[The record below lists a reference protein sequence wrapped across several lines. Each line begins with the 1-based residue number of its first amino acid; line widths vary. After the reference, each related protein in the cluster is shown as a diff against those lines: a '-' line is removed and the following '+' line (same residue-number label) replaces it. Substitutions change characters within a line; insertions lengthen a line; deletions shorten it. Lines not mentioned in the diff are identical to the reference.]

1 MSQVLTAATQDFIH
15 IFDGYFKDFFK
26 WGQWIF
32 LSLLTINLVILC
44 LWHAFDR
51 ESIADSLGQFIRKF
65 FVIAIFYTL
74 MINHAW
80 LLQLAESATA
90 MGQTLTGASVDPSSV
105 VGMGIAIANNVW
117 NAVKSFNPFTIT
129 SGAILLIITYVV
141 IVFSFISIALQLAV
155 TMIVTQLL
163 IIISTFFLGF
173 GALGSTSQIARNTL
187 DVILANCVKLLGI
200 YLVVGAGSK
209 VISIIESVIQNN
221 TNTTDMYWWL
231 LSAVL
236 LFWMLAKNIPEQLAK
251 IVTGVIQDTHGHSAA
266 AIAMSAFQYAA
277 IATRGIS
284 TLTSKQ
290 ASVSVNTPH
299 HFSDTKTQGMGLT
312 GNRRA
317 SGDIDTGSVEKPQT
331 TSVSDHFKS
340 IHAKTTEEKSVS
352 LQPSSSGRE
361 AASPRNL
368 RSEPSKR
375 K

>member
-15 IFDGYFKDFFK
+15 IFNGYFTDFFK
-26 WGQWIF
+26 WGQWLF
-32 LSLLTINLVILC
+32 FALLTINLVILC
-44 LWHAFDR
+44 LWYAFDR
-51 ESIADSLGQFIRKF
+51 ESFTDGVGQFIRKF
-65 FVIAIFYTL
+65 FGITLFYTL
-74 MINHAW
+74 MMHHSW
-80 LLQLAESATA
+80 LLQLAESTTS
-90 MGQTLTGASVDPSSV
+90 MGKTLTGAEVDPSSI
-105 VGMGIAIANNVW
+105 VGTGIAIANNVW
-117 NAVKSFNPFTIT
+117 STVKSFNPFTIT
-129 SGAILLIITYVV
+129 SGVFLMIITYVV
-141 IVFSFISIALQLAV
+141 ILFSFISIGLQLAV
-155 TMIVTQLL
+155 TMIITQLL

-173 GALGSTSQIARNTL
+173 GAISATTQIARNTL

-200 YLVVGAGSK
+200 YMVVGAGSQ
-209 VISIIESVIQNN
+209 VISKIENVINN
-221 TNTTDMYWWL
+221 NMNNIDMYWWL
-231 LSAVL
+231 LSGVL
-236 LFWMLAKNIPEQLAK
+236 LFWLLSKNLPEQLAK
-251 IVTGVIQDTHGHSAA
+251 IVSGVVQETHGHSSA
-266 AIAMSAFQYAA
+266 AIAMAAFQYAA
-277 IATRGIS
+277 IANRGIS
-284 TLTSKQ
+284 ALTSKQ
-290 ASVSVNTPH
+290 ARVSVNTPH